1 LDEDSLNFAPE
12 EHIRQVPVA
21 LDLEDEAM
29 RDTNSLDSK
38 PQLEGVSERG
48 RARRVNVGNGFLSF
62 DPASHFENTEAVLRM
77 MEEHLEALKDG
88 GESAVAKAPDTTTL
102 GKAPVNTP
110 RSTFDALH
118 AFQMAGAKLLAEKHA
133 AQNQEV
139 QGEPGNRS
147 RIGNGFRSFDPAC
160 HFEGTE
166 ELLDKALARPAL
178 NGAKPVTATDPS
190 SAVSK
195 EKTKL
200 DPKK

>member
-1 LDEDSLNFAPE
+1 MSDDVRQKSTSAPAAAPVQAETRKENSPADHAGSDDLDEDSLNFAPE

-29 RDTNSLDSK
+29 QDTNSLDSK

-102 GKAPVNTP
+102 RKAPVNTP

-118 AFQMAGAKLLAEKHA
+118 AFQMAGAKLLAEKQEN
-133 AQNQEV
+133 QNQESPNV
-139 QGEPGNRS
+139 RLGG
-147 RIGNGFRSFDPAC
+147 
-160 HFEGTE
+160 
-166 ELLDKALARPAL
+166 
-178 NGAKPVTATDPS
+178 KPKS
-190 SAVSK
+190 
-195 EKTKL
+195 
-200 DPKK
+200 